1 MQRDHLN
8 QTFESNLEMKEEN
21 QILKEQDMVRNEQL
35 QQCEKKIDTLEVE
48 LRFYKDQNNDLIKRL
63 DEFE

>member
-1 MQRDHLN
+1 
-8 QTFESNLEMKEEN
+8 MKEEN